1 MRLGSHC
8 QHKSD
13 TSLTTEL
20 WDLTIPLLLQSSAIN
35 KRLGQLDP
43 ASGKQK
49 QHDLRCPASY
59 LRQRPGSRPVLDG
72 CVVSLRFCEQYQEIG
87 LVETTD

>member
-13 TSLTTEL
+13 TYLTTEL

-59 LRQRPGSRPVLDG
+59 LRQRPGSRPVPDG
-72 CVVSLRFCEQYQEIG
+72 CVVTYVSVNNIKKL
-87 LVETTD
+87 D

>member
-13 TSLTTEL
+13 TYLTTEL

-59 LRQRPGSRPVLDG
+59 LRQRPGSRPVPDG
-72 CVVSLRFCEQYQEIG
+72 CVVALRFCEQYQEIG

>member
-13 TSLTTEL
+13 TYLTTEL
-20 WDLTIPLLLQSSAIN
+20 WDLMIPLLLQSSAIN

-49 QHDLRCPASY
+49 QRDLRCPASY
-59 LRQRPGSRPVLDG
+59 LRQRPGSRPVPDVVLYHYVSVNNIKKLD
-72 CVVSLRFCEQYQEIG
+72 
-87 LVETTD
+87 